1 MLKLLYI
8 PTGNTFTLPDE
19 EALRIKK
26 EGGANYKILDA
37 GYQEEKVEKIEEKT
51 IQELVMPNESE
62 EEVELKP
69 TEEITLEEL
78 EKMDRFALYGLAQ
91 RLDLKPNSQANKRT
105 LLKLLKE
112 TGIFN

>member
-8 PTGNTFTLPDE
+8 PTGNTFVLPDE
-19 EALRIKK
+19 EAIRIKK

-51 IQELVMPNESE
+51 IQELVMPEKQE
-62 EEVELKP
+62 EEKQEQP
-69 TEEITLEEL
+69 AITLEEL